1 MPSFQFILLLS
12 TIICTPCYISLLV
25 YYFICLPQC
34 CFSLSLKLFFILP
47 EKKDN
52 ILIVGGLAEPRCSFS
67 IFMTER
73 CARNCFHT
81 PSYFISSS
89 SSLKYKFICLFFLS
103 TLWSVSFSTMMKW
116 ILWHWAISSFDLS
129 DVIFCVIW
137 STDIRLVVLP
147 LIVLLVHYGF
157 FTGHYQN
164 YITSL
169 CSYWQCFKYSLLLRF
184 ISDSTWIHLLLQDV
198 L

>member
-1 MPSFQFILLLS
+1 MPQILIISNVFFRQRTTEMPSFQLILLLS
-12 TIICTPCYISLLV
+12 AIICTQCYISLLA

-103 TLWSVSFSTMMKW
+103 TL
-116 ILWHWAISSFDLS
+116 
-129 DVIFCVIW
+129 
-137 STDIRLVVLP
+137 
-147 LIVLLVHYGF
+147 
-157 FTGHYQN
+157 
-164 YITSL
+164 
-169 CSYWQCFKYSLLLRF
+169 
-184 ISDSTWIHLLLQDV
+184 
-198 L
+198 

>member
-1 MPSFQFILLLS
+1 MFQYYSSFRDALNTIYCSKSSSQVFFFRDKGLRKCQSFNLS
-12 TIICTPCYISLLV
+12 ISYTCNYLYAMLHL
-25 YYFICLPQC
+25 FACKS
-34 CFSLSLKLFFILP
+34 FSLFAWVLFFPELEAFFILP

-103 TLWSVSFSTMMKW
+103 TLWSISFSTMLK
-116 ILWHWAISSFDLS
+116 
-129 DVIFCVIW
+129 
-137 STDIRLVVLP
+137 
-147 LIVLLVHYGF
+147 
-157 FTGHYQN
+157 
-164 YITSL
+164 
-169 CSYWQCFKYSLLLRF
+169 
-184 ISDSTWIHLLLQDV
+184 
-198 L
+198 